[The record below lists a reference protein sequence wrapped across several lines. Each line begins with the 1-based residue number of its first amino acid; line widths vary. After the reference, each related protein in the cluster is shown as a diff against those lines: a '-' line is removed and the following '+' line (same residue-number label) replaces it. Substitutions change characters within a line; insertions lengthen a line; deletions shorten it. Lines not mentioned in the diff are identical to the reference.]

1 MSFFTNI
8 NQPLNPVAK
17 QSAVRRRTLAIR
29 SQFNGNPPDRP
40 SERPVHPPPQMQR
53 QKRAVGGELGGGFR
67 VEEKGPDMQKT
78 LIYIHVENIDQSM
91 EQIMANGGTQ
101 VMPKTKI
108 SDEHGSFALFLDPSG
123 TCVGIWSQE

>member
-1 MSFFTNI
+1 MIHKICHVEIVSHDLEGTKDFYSK
-8 NQPLNPVAK
+8 V
-17 QSAVRRRTLAIR
+17 
-29 SQFNGNPPDRP
+29 FNWQCSDMMPNYGGWVPG
-40 SERPVHPPPQMQR
+40 E
-53 QKRAVGGELGGGFR
+53 GELGGGFR